1 MRGRAWLPVFVLL
14 LLAGC
19 GDKVISLAYALTSV
33 DDLEKIMNEALNQFV
48 QRVITDPDITARLY
62 GDKRPE

>member
-1 MRGRAWLPVFVLL
+1 
-14 LLAGC
+14 
-19 GDKVISLAYALTSV
+19 
-33 DDLEKIMNEALNQFV
+33 MNEALNQFV